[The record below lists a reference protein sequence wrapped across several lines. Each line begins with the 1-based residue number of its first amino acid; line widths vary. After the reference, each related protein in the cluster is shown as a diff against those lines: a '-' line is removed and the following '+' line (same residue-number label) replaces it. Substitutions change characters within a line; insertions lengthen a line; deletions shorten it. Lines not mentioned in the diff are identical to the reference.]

1 MKTLKVLG
9 LAAIVAAAVMVPLY
23 GHARSAPVSHPE
35 WARMLLRAL
44 ALEDN
49 LPPDASARLVFSTLA
64 WKNSLTFPADRYL
77 RARGAEVVGPSGAR
91 QVVATNGT
99 AEVAYPVTVV
109 RAGDYRLRVQ
119 TTGDPTRPGAAA
131 ITAIGEVRPVREFP
145 LAMPSVAGWVEVG
158 SAHLR
163 PGGYTAAV
171 MLPSGSTLQRVE
183 VAPPCM
189 AAIEPVRGWQD
200 GAVTSAEDVA
210 VTAVQALD
218 LQWELPP
225 AAAAIEL
232 VASDFRATDASPLAS
247 PVSAEPG
254 QDGLWLRGGT
264 RGVQA
269 LALVDLP
276 EAGLYTLS
284 TFALHGAAQGWL
296 VDSCQKVILCPQPA
310 VAPGGPTWRPV
321 LTAEFTAGRHSF
333 AVTMP
338 PGTSL
343 GRVRLERKKATS
355 ADYVTTLA
363 RLGFDVPP
371 AGPIPRDRAV
381 AAMEFIRDR
390 RHGLEP
396 TSCDDVPPPATL
408 EAGLAEPAAVQ
419 GGTQPTFAGQPPSG
433 VGVALPSPAVV
444 APVTPPGP
452 PPSVPPVTTPPAPPT
467 SPAPPGPPPSVPPG
481 PPPTIPPQPPG
492 SPVTLTPPP

>member
-1 MKTLKVLG
+1 
-9 LAAIVAAAVMVPLY
+9 
-23 GHARSAPVSHPE
+23 
-35 WARMLLRAL
+35 
-44 ALEDN
+44 
-49 LPPDASARLVFSTLA
+49 
-64 WKNSLTFPADRYL
+64 
-77 RARGAEVVGPSGAR
+77 
-91 QVVATNGT
+91 
-99 AEVAYPVTVV
+99 
-109 RAGDYRLRVQ
+109 
-119 TTGDPTRPGAAA
+119 
-131 ITAIGEVRPVREFP
+131 
-145 LAMPSVAGWVEVG
+145 
-158 SAHLR
+158 
-163 PGGYTAAV
+163 
-171 MLPSGSTLQRVE
+171 
-183 VAPPCM
+183 
-189 AAIEPVRGWQD
+189 
-200 GAVTSAEDVA
+200 VA
-210 VTAVQALD
+210 VTTVQALD

-284 TFALHGAAQGWL
+284 TFALPGAAQGWL
-296 VDSCQKVILCPQPA
+296 VDACQKVILCPQPA
-310 VAPGGPTWRPV
+310 ASPGGPTWRPV

-338 PGTSL
+338 AGTSL

-396 TSCDDVPPPATL
+396 TSCDDVPPPTTL
-408 EAGLAEPAAVQ
+408 EAGLAEPAVVQ
-419 GGTQPTFAGQPPSG
+419 GGTRPTFTGQPPSG
-433 VGVALPSPAVV
+433 VGVALPSPVVV

-467 SPAPPGPPPSVPPG
+467 SPAPPGPPPSEPSG
-481 PPPTIPPQPPG
+481 PPPAIPPQPPG
-492 SPVTLTPPP
+492 SPVTVTPPPGV